1 MTDSFAPSPAVQQ
14 APVAIIGWGT
24 AGVNALIGLRN
35 AGYQGP
41 VQVFSNTG
49 IPPYSPILTSY
60 YAGGAK
66 TYDQCFPWSSEDL
79 ADLNPQVMADC
90 PVTRLD
96 VKERAIHTPQGTFPY
111 AKCVIATGAKPM
123 CYGFPQVEGFEPL
136 VLRTMDDA
144 QRLKNAITDPTCKRI
159 LISGASMVAL
169 KTLEACV
176 ERGLEVSLVGM
187 MPHVLDR
194 NALPQAAE
202 RFEEGL
208 RSYGITLR
216 LGTTVKAVEVLS
228 PQEAEAAGAK
238 LRVTFANGDVD
249 VFDHIS
255 VSHGMKCNLDFV
267 PEGALEMDRAL
278 VVDRF
283 MRTSDPDV
291 YAAGDVAQAFELISR
306 SKQIVGI
313 WKNAAVQGNVAGTAI
328 AAEMA
333 GHAPD
338 QKRAF
343 TGSIATNT
351 IEVMDLLFNSAGTM
365 MVGQTEQVEV
375 RESQGMLVVY
385 VFTTEGMPEGQRRLV
400 GFNLVADKRNGDL
413 SRAYDTGVMLTLRIE
428 AAARDFLQ
436 QAGR

>member
-1 MTDSFAPSPAVQQ
+1 MTDSFTPSSAIQQ

-66 TYDQCFPWSSEDL
+66 TYDQCFPWSAEDL

-90 PVTRLD
+90 PVTLLD
-96 VKERAIHTPQGTFPY
+96 VEEHAIHTPQGTFPY

-144 QRLKNAITDPTCKRI
+144 QRLKDAITDPTCKRI

-208 RSYGITLR
+208 RSYGITRR

-228 PQEAEAAGAK
+228 PQQAEAAGAK

-333 GHAPD
+333 GHVPD
-338 QKRAF
+338 QKCAF

-413 SRAYDTGVMLTLRIE
+413 SRAYDTGAMLTLRIE

>member
-1 MTDSFAPSPAVQQ
+1 MTDSRTSSCSAEQ

-35 AGYQGP
+35 AGYNGP
-41 VQVFSNTG
+41 VQVFSNTATG
-49 IPPYSPILTSY
+49 PYSPILTSY
-60 YAGGAK
+60 YAGGMK
-66 TYDQCFPWSSEDL
+66 TYEQCFPWSADDL
-79 ADLNPQVMADC
+79 ADLNSQVMANC
-90 PVTRLD
+90 PVTSLD
-96 VKERAIHTPQGTFPY
+96 VAGHMIHTPQGSFPY

-123 CYGFPQVEGFEPL
+123 CYGFPAVEGFEPL

-144 QRLKNAITDPTCKRI
+144 ERLKQAITDPTCKRI

-194 NALPQAAE
+194 NALPEAAE

-208 RSYGITLR
+208 RSYGISLR
-216 LGTTVKAVEVLS
+216 LGTTVKAVEVLNA
-228 PQEAEAAGAK
+228 QQAAQAGAK

-249 VFDHIS
+249 AFDHIS
-255 VSHGMKCNLDFV
+255 VSHGMKCNLDFI
-267 PEGALEMDRAL
+267 PEGALEIDRAL
-278 VVDRF
+278 VVDQF

-291 YAAGDVAQAFELISR
+291 YAAGDVAQALELISG

-313 WKNAAVQGNVAGTAI
+313 WKNAAVQGNVAGAAI

-333 GHAPD
+333 GSAPSED
-338 QKRAF
+338 HAF
-343 TGSIATNT
+343 TGAIATNT
-351 IEVMDLLFNSAGTM
+351 IQVMDLLFNSAGTM
-365 MVGQTEQVEV
+365 MVGETEQVEV
-375 RESQGMLVVY
+375 KEAHNMLVVY
-385 VFTTEGMPEGQRRLV
+385 VYTTEGAPVGQRRLV

-413 SRAYDTGVMLTLRIE
+413 GRAYDTGAMLTMRIE
-428 AAARDFLQ
+428 AAAR
-436 QAGR
+436 AAW